1 MSCSISISS
10 GDDRRLAALRLT
22 ACAAL
27 AIGAAACGGPPATAS
42 PSPSSSASA
51 PAAGARGGAPDF
63 ALRDLAGRTVRLSD
77 QRGKVVLV
85 NFWATWC
92 VPCAAELPH
101 LQRLY
106 DKYRDRGF
114 VVLAIS
120 MDGPESSAEVDPR
133 ARRYGLTFPVLLD
146 EETRVVG
153 VYNPKRTAPFSVF
166 IDRAGHVVGTREGFH
181 AGDEVA
187 VESQVSSLV
196 AAGR

>member
-1 MSCSISISS
+1 MSCSISTSRSS
-10 GDDRRLAALRLT
+10 AR
-22 ACAAL
+22 AAL
-27 AIGAAACGGPPATAS
+27 ALAAS
-42 PSPSSSASA
+42 LL
-51 PAAGARGGAPDF
+51 AAGCGAVAGDAAEAGRANRGAPDF
-63 ALRDLAGRTVRLSD
+63 ALRDLTGKTVRLSD
-77 QRGKVVLV
+77 HRGEVVLV

-101 LQRLY
+101 LERLY
-106 DKYRDRGF
+106 RKYRDQGF

-153 VYNPKRTAPFSVF
+153 TYNPKRTAPFTLL
-166 IDRAGHVVGTREGFH
+166 IDRDGAVARTREGYH

-187 VESQVSSLV
+187 VEADI
-196 AAGR
+196 AALLANKPR

>member
-1 MSCSISISS
+1 VSCSTSIWS
-10 GDDRRLAALRLT
+10 GDRRAALRL
-22 ACAAL
+22 AGLAVAL
-27 AIGAAACGGPPATAS
+27 AAAGCGA
-42 PSPSSSASA
+42 PSGTSASA
-51 PAAGARGGAPDF
+51 PGAPGGAGGAPDF

-106 DKYRDRGF
+106 EKYRDRGF

-133 ARRYGLTFPVLLD
+133 ARRYGLTFPVLVD

-166 IDRAGHVVGTREGFH
+166 IDRGGHVVATREGFH

-187 VESQVSSLV
+187 VESEVSSLV